1 MASDDSSSAPNGAPG
16 PGPSAPLLVA
26 DVGNTNICFGL
37 YVGTELRHDW
47 RLRTIP
53 DATADE
59 LAVALRGLL
68 SAEGV
73 AFSDLQ
79 GFAVASV
86 VPALTTT
93 LERLGRRLLGR
104 PPLCVGPGIR
114 TGIAVRLDDPR
125 EVGADRIVNAVAAHD
140 RVRGGC
146 IVVDLGT
153 ATTFDCIAPDGA
165 YLGGAIAPGLDT
177 AAEALFTHAAKLFRV
192 ELRRPKNAVG
202 RNTVHSLQSGI
213 YFGYVA
219 LVDGLVERLRAE
231 LGFPTRVLAT
241 GGLAGLIAE
250 GSKTI
255 DDVDENLTLAGL
267 RILWE
272 RNR

>member
-1 MASDDSSSAPNGAPG
+1 MGSDDTPAAPSGATAPG
-16 PGPSAPLLVA
+16 TPAPLLVA

-37 YVGTELRHDW
+37 FVGAELRHDW

-59 LAVALRGLL
+59 LAVSLRGLL

-73 AFSDLQ
+73 AFADLQ

-86 VPALTTT
+86 VPALTIT

-125 EVGADRIVNAVAAHD
+125 EVGADRIVNAVAAHE

-153 ATTFDCIAPDGA
+153 ATTFDCIPPDAPTWA
-165 YLGGAIAPGLDT
+165 APSPGLDT
-177 AAEALFTHAAKLFRV
+177 AANALFTHADKLVRV
-192 ELRRPKNAVG
+192 GLRRPKNAVG
-202 RNTVHSLQSGI
+202 RNTAHSLQSGI

-219 LVDGLVERLRAE
+219 LVDGLVERRREE
-231 LGFPTRVLAT
+231 LGFPTGVLAT

-255 DDVDENLTLAGL
+255 DDDDENLTLTGL